1 MLEEKQHLFAG
12 KTPLQQIGNRNEESI
27 FQRMPGVL
35 QALEYE
41 PQSLDIQDIY
51 TLALNELTPNY
62 VQETAIVL
70 KELVDEQTIQMT
82 IRKAAEQVC
91 SNPNYG

>member
-1 MLEEKQHLFAG
+1 VLEEKQHLFAC

-51 TLALNELTPNY
+51 TLALNELPPNY

-70 KELVDEQTIQMT
+70 KELVDEQTIQLT
-82 IRKAAEQVC
+82 IREAAEQVC
-91 SNPNYG
+91 LNPNYG

>member
-1 MLEEKQHLFAG
+1 MLEEKQHLFAC

-51 TLALNELTPNY
+51 TLALNELPPNY

-70 KELVDEQTIQMT
+70 KELVDEQTIQLT
-82 IRKAAEQVC
+82 IREAAEQVC
-91 SNPNYG
+91 LNPNYG

>member
-1 MLEEKQHLFAG
+1 MLEEKQHFFAC

-35 QALEYE
+35 QALEYG

-51 TLALNELTPNY
+51 TLALNELPPNY

-70 KELVDEQTIQMT
+70 KELVDEQTIQLT
-82 IRKAAEQVC
+82 IREAAEQVC
-91 SNPNYG
+91 SNLNYG

>member
-1 MLEEKQHLFAG
+1 VLEEKQHLFAG

-51 TLALNELTPNY
+51 TLALNELPPNY
-62 VQETAIVL
+62 VLETAIVL

-82 IRKAAEQVC
+82 IREAAEQVC

>member
-12 KTPLQQIGNRNEESI
+12 KTPLPQLGNRNEESI
-27 FQRMPGVL
+27 FQRMPWVM

-41 PQSLDIQDIY
+41 PQFLDIQDIC
-51 TLALNELTPNY
+51 TLALNGLPPNN

-70 KELVDEQTIQMT
+70 KELVDEQTIQLT
-82 IRKAAEQVC
+82 IREAAEQVC

>member
-82 IRKAAEQVC
+82 IREAAEQVC